1 MIIHVAS
8 PPRVSRT
15 ERVILALLSRDREL
29 FGLQIVERSG
39 GAVKRGTVYV
49 TLGRMHDKGFVESR
63 TERLAPGAIRLPLR
77 LYRLTPYGAANRRSS
92 GNSAAARRRSCGRR

>member
-1 MIIHVAS
+1 MNDS

-15 ERVILALLSRDREL
+15 EHVILALLSRDKEL
-29 FGLQIVERSG
+29 FGLEIVGKSA

-63 TERLAPGAIRLPLR
+63 TEPLAPGAIGLPRR
-77 LYRLTPYGAANRRSS
+77 LYRLTPYGVAVLKAWTRATR
-92 GNSAAARRRSCGRR
+92 AMARLRPAEA